1 MSAIAPGFLRVSIR
15 RVLLLRHPNVK
26 GEVRPSQD
34 QAGPVRVVS
43 SIAHCQVYSGPCNA
57 QRKKTFLTPFYPVV
71 LTIYGLAIYYSLAFS
86 MHNQILK
93 HKYYK
98 IKQFYLCLLLVL
110 PIFEFLLTF
119 YEIPNVFIISR
130 NIYTRILI
138 LITIE
143 IAELYYLLRHNSK
156 ETIAKM

>member
-1 MSAIAPGFLRVSIR
+1 
-15 RVLLLRHPNVK
+15 
-26 GEVRPSQD
+26 
-34 QAGPVRVVS
+34 
-43 SIAHCQVYSGPCNA
+43 
-57 QRKKTFLTPFYPVV
+57 
-71 LTIYGLAIYYSLAFS
+71 

-119 YEIPNVFIISR
+119 YEIPNVFLISR